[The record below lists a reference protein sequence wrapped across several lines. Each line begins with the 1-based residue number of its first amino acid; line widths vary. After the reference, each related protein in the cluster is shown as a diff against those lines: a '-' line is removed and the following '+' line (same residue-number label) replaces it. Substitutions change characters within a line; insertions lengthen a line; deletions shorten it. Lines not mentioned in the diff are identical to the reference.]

1 MSGRNRAAWLIA
13 GLLVV
18 LLLVAYTQLTL
29 FVVQPIGA
37 VPQGRTLVI
46 TRLNHMHF
54 VDSADAFCL
63 RTTGFV
69 TLLCR
74 GVALGAVGKNATIL
88 LRLPYSGWLYG
99 ISTGG
104 RYYDR

>member
-1 MSGRNRAAWLIA
+1 
-13 GLLVV
+13 
-18 LLLVAYTQLTL
+18 
-29 FVVQPIGA
+29 
-37 VPQGRTLVI
+37 
-46 TRLNHMHF
+46 
-54 VDSADAFCL
+54 
-63 RTTGFV
+63 V

-104 RYYDR
+104 RSYDR

>member
-1 MSGRNRAAWLIA
+1 MSRRRRVAWLTA
-13 GLLVV
+13 ALVLV
-18 LLLVAYTQLTL
+18 LLLVAHTQLTL

-37 VPQGRTLVI
+37 VPQGGTLVI
-46 TRLNHMHF
+46 TRLNNTHF
-54 VDSADAFCL
+54 IDSADALCL
-63 RTTGFV
+63 RTTGSV